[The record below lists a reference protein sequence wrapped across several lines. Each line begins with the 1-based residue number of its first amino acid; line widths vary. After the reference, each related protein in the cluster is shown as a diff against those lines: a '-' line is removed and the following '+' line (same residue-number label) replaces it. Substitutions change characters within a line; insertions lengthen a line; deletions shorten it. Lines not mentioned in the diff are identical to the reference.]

1 MALKNMLRGD
11 GRGSMVQRVLVA
23 TDRSETAEQAV
34 AWAAEMAARYEA
46 ELVLVQIV
54 VPPNE
59 VDSSITA
66 DLASHAQDLAGPR
79 GRAVVAIHE
88 DPARAIV
95 EAAEEEDV
103 DVVVVGNVG
112 MSGRKEF
119 LLGNVPNR
127 VSHLTRRTCVIVNTR
142 QQLEQQQKKG
152 WFRR

>member
-1 MALKNMLRGD
+1 MALRNKRGD
-11 GRGSMVQRVLVA
+11 GPAVQRVLVA
-23 TDRSETAEQAV
+23 TDRSETAEVAV
-34 AWAAEMAARYEA
+34 SWAAEMATRYQA

-59 VDSSITA
+59 VDPTVTA
-66 DLASHAQDLAGPR
+66 ALAKHARDLAGER

-95 EAAEEEDV
+95 QAADEEDV

-127 VSHLTRRTCVIVNTR
+127 VSHLTRKTCVIVNTR
-142 QQLEQQQKKG
+142 ERLEQSQKRG
-152 WFRR
+152 WFKR

>member
-1 MALKNMLRGD
+1 MALKNLLRGD
-11 GRGSMVQRVLVA
+11 GHLPAVRRVLVA
-23 TDRSETAEQAV
+23 TDRSETAETAV
-34 AWAAEMAARYEA
+34 SWAAEMAARYEA

-59 VDSSITA
+59 VDPVVTA
-66 DLASHAQDLAGPR
+66 ALATHAQDLAGSR

-95 EAAEEEDV
+95 QAADEEDA

-127 VSHLTRRTCVIVNTR
+127 VSHLTRKTCVIVNTAQR
-142 QQLEQQQKKG
+142 LEQSQKKG
-152 WFRR
+152 LFRR

>member
-1 MALKNMLRGD
+1 MALRFMRSESAPAV
-11 GRGSMVQRVLVA
+11 RRVLVA

-59 VDSSITA
+59 VDPVVTA
-66 DLASHAQDLAGPR
+66 ALAQHAQDLAGSR

-95 EAAEEEDV
+95 QAADEEDV

-127 VSHLTRRTCVIVNTR
+127 VSHLTRKTCVIVNTAQR
-142 QQLEQQQKKG
+142 LEQSQKKG
-152 WFRR
+152 LFRR